1 MNDKQTTIGLEA
13 LRASGATA
21 YCDDRIAFIE
31 NLNSLPQEGAV
42 RINMFF
48 MVLCMRGSA
57 TITLND
63 RSFEI
68 GPGELLVCRPNVFLE
83 RTRHS
88 DDFDFRCICL
98 SRDLS
103 ERLSVK
109 SGIAAW
115 DFFFFI
121 DHSPIVALRPDE
133 VRTFSL
139 YYDLILS
146 RLTDRPRRFQ
156 RELTDSL
163 LQAFLF
169 DFNDLLERFIT
180 APKATRS
187 GAERNFRAFITML
200 TTTYPKPRHVQDY
213 ADRLYVTPKYLSA
226 ICKRIS
232 GRPAADIISY
242 YVAQDVKYQHKKTD
256 KSINEICHEL
266 GFPSQ
271 SFFGRFTK
279 KHFGKPPRR
288 LRISND

>member
-1 MNDKQTTIGLEA
+1 MKTENGATGLDS
-13 LRASGATA
+13 LRASGAAA

-31 NLNSLPQEGAV
+31 NLNNLPQSGAV
-42 RINMFF
+42 RIDMFL
-48 MVLCMRGSA
+48 MLLCMRGSA
-57 TITLND
+57 TVTLND
-63 RSFEI
+63 RTFDI
-68 GPGELLVCRPNVFLE
+68 AAGDLIICHPNVFIE
-83 RTRHS
+83 RTRRS
-88 DDFDFRCICL
+88 SDFDFRCICL
-98 SRDLS
+98 SRDFMQ
-103 ERLSVK
+103 RISVAG
-109 SGIAAW
+109 GIATW
-115 DFFFFI
+115 DLFFFT
-121 DHSPIVALRPDE
+121 HRSPLFSLRPDE
-133 VRTFSL
+133 VRSFSL
-139 YYDLILS
+139 YYELILS

-242 YVAQDVKYQHKKTD
+242 YVAQDVKYQLKKTD
-256 KSINEICHEL
+256 KSIKEICHEL